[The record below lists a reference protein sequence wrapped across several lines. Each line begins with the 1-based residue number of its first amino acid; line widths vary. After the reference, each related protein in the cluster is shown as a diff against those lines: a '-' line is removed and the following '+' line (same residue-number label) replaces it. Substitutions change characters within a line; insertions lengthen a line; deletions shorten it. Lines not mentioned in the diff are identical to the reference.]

1 MLEPLRTP
9 PQQARALTR
18 GIDLV
23 ASDLERVEAE
33 LNRLLDSS
41 VAILPRIGKHVT
53 GAGGKRLRP
62 LITLLAAAA
71 AGTPGDEPVTIAAV
85 GELIHTA
92 TLLHDDIVDTGEFR
106 RGRPSARLHFGNGL
120 AVLAGDFCL
129 AQALAAVAS
138 TRDPEVVARLAATVT
153 RMAEGE
159 IAQLAHAGAAALDRA
174 GYYEIIDGKT
184 ATLFAWCAAVGGLPP
199 ADFDRPLTD
208 FGRELGFA
216 FQIADDV
223 LDYSAEADVSGKTP
237 ARDLRDGKVTLPL
250 LLACEADPSLADD
263 VRGALQEGPPLSEAN
278 VEMILGRVL
287 ATDALAAS
295 IAAAERHAEAAVD
308 HLGALPPSP
317 ARDALIDLAH
327 GSARRRR

>member
-9 PQQARALTR
+9 PQQVRALTR

-159 IAQLAHAGAAALDRA
+159 IAQLAHAGASALDRA

-199 ADFDRPLTD
+199 SDFDRPLTD

-223 LDYSAEADVSGKTP
+223 LDYSADADVSGKTP

-263 VRGALQEGPPLSEAN
+263 VREALHEGPPLSEAN
-278 VEMILGRVL
+278 VDMILERVL

-295 IAAAERHAEAAVD
+295 IAAAERHAEAAVA
-308 HLGALPPSP
+308 HLHALPSSP